1 MLHTNCGELALL
13 FDTYCRIWRAGGQ
26 ASLTTS
32 TKDGLVEANLK
43 LQLGPPAAARAGAPP
58 PSQRLSSP
66 SSSPGNPGAA
76 RRQPCHRGPAAKAK
90 SRARAALHQAAKA
103 AAALASEGVSPSN
116 PVGVSPTLP
125 KEALPSHPD
134 ETSSPSSSETSPPAV
149 SAPVSGGA
157 VSIDPVEATPPLPAS
172 EGVSPPAPLAQGG
185 ACHPKPLPAPR
196 GDLPPASG
204 RKPAPSPGDAS
215 RFLKIKE
222 SKYPYLHQCTALLS
236 SGECCEKMFCNPGDI
251 KAHMLNNHG
260 TYSFEFSQTFFI
272 DAHDNLYIL

>member
-1 MLHTNCGELALL
+1 M
-13 FDTYCRIWRAGGQ
+13 RRAE
-26 ASLTTS
+26 S
-32 TKDGLVEANLK
+32 
-43 LQLGPPAAARAGAPP
+43 
-58 PSQRLSSP
+58 LSSEP
-66 SSSPGNPGAA
+66 RTTRSCLREREREATDAGPED
-76 RRQPCHRGPAAKAK
+76 RGDDNVNWRPHFILVPQ
-90 SRARAALHQAAKA
+90 SF
-103 AAALASEGVSPSN
+103 
-116 PVGVSPTLP
+116 
-125 KEALPSHPD
+125 

-172 EGVSPPAPLAQGG
+172 EGVSSPAPLAQGG

-222 SKYPYLHQCTALLS
+222 SKYPYLRQCTALLS
-236 SGECCEKMFCNPGDI
+236 SGECCEKIFCNPGDI

>member
-13 FDTYCRIWRAGGQ
+13 FDTYCRVWRAGGQ

-90 SRARAALHQAAKA
+90 SRARAAMHQAAKA

-116 PVGVSPTLP
+116 PAGVSPNLP
-125 KEALPSHPD
+125 KEVPPSYPD
-134 ETSSPSSSETSPPAV
+134 GVPPSSSESSPPAA
-149 SAPVSGGA
+149 SAPVSGQTLPP
-157 VSIDPVEATPPLPAS
+157 DPVEATPPLPAP
-172 EGVSPPAPLAQGG
+172 EGVSSPASPPTSLV
-185 ACHPKPLPAPR
+185 C
-196 GDLPPASG
+196 DLPIYSW
-204 RKPAPSPGDAS
+204 
-215 RFLKIKE
+215 
-222 SKYPYLHQCTALLS
+222 LS
-236 SGECCEKMFCNPGDI
+236 ERCGKMFTSEDELRIHTHLDHHPEYCISNRYSTPCPY
-251 KAHMLNNHG
+251 KKCFTHG
-260 TYSFEFSQTFFI
+260 SKQ
-272 DAHDNLYIL
+272 